1 MTTIS
6 DTVPVP
12 IIAGPEMEAL
22 ARFHQDVTWD
32 GGRRTAWF
40 RSEGPLGVGPLA
52 LGAGLRRLRPSGPW
66 MP

>member
-40 RSEGPLGVGPLA
+40 RSEGPSAWDLWLWEPGCG
-52 LGAGLRRLRPSGPW
+52 G
-66 MP
+66 